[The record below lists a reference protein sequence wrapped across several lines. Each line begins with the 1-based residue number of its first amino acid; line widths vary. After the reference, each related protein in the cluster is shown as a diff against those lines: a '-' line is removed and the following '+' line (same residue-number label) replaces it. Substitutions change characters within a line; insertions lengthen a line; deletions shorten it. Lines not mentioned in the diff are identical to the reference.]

1 MQFYTYLSLLLI
13 SLIGLFYFDYKKKFV
28 IFAKN
33 GSSLR
38 DIVFASSLF
47 LIIDIIGVVNN
58 IFYSNPK
65 YIIGVHVFPGVPIEE
80 IFFLFLFSYFSLIVW
95 RFFK

>member
-13 SLIGLFYFDYKKKFV
+13 SLIGLFYLDYKKKFV
-28 IFAKN
+28 IFTKN

-47 LIIDIIGVVNN
+47 LIIDIIGVINN

-65 YIIGVHVFPGVPIEE
+65 YIIGVYVFPGVPIEE